1 MVVTSKPAIV
11 TEEEVFVWEDVI
23 AIREDGRGVP
33 TEKEAEELKS
43 IWLL

>member
-1 MVVTSKPAIV
+1 MLVSSEPAIV
-11 TEEEVFVWEDVI
+11 TEEDVFVWEDVI
-23 AIREDGRGVP
+23 AIREDGRGAP